1 MAVFDGF
8 FDFDAQV
15 LEATG
20 KYDREY
26 SAGDFTGYYGNFIGS
41 GVCVYKD
48 PDSMKVRLEGST
60 AWIAPGYLFIE
71 GYWLANVPGSD
82 EDPETFRG
90 YSITLPSTGEY
101 AIVAH
106 LDLARSLIELT

>member
-26 SAGDFTGYYGNFIGS
+26 SSEDFTGYYAAACASI
-41 GVCVYKD
+41 
-48 PDSMKVRLEGST
+48 RTRT
-60 AWIAPGYLFIE
+60 A
-71 GYWLANVPGSD
+71 
-82 EDPETFRG
+82 
-90 YSITLPSTGEY
+90 
-101 AIVAH
+101 
-106 LDLARSLIELT
+106 